1 MNNHNTTTTAGNA
14 ETSPDGSPPVIELRV
29 RIASYPQWKGKPLA
43 QRLEALRIL
52 LKHSGFMPV
61 EITSGGNP
69 GGE

>member
-1 MNNHNTTTTAGNA
+1 MNNHNTTATAGNA
-14 ETSPDGSPPVIELRV
+14 ETSPDGPPVIELRV

-43 QRLEALRIL
+43 QRIEALRIL